1 MARIT
6 VIDDDP
12 EMRSFVEQIL
22 WSGGHDVITADEG
35 KVGLAFSRTA
45 PVDLLITDLVMPGMH
60 GVETIRRFRKE
71 FTGVPII
78 AMSGNSNL
86 ANILDTAIRL
96 GAVKTLQKP
105 FQAEELL
112 TLVKALLPAPPA
124 APA

>member
-22 WSGGHDVITADEG
+22 LSGGHDVITAAEG

-45 PVDLLITDLVMPGMH
+45 AVDLLITDLVMRGMH
-60 GVETIRRFRKE
+60 GAETIRRFRKE

-86 ANILDTAIRL
+86 ANILDMAIGL
-96 GAVKTLQKP
+96 GAVKILQKP
-105 FQAEELL
+105 FQADELL
-112 TLVKALLPAPPA
+112 KLVKSMLPAPPV